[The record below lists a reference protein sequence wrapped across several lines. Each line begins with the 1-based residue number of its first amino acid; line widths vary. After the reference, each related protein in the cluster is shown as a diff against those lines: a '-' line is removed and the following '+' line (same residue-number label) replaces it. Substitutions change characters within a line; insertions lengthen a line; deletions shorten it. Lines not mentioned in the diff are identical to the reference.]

1 MHGQRLIFLLTYMVA
16 YAISVSLAFNLDI
29 TQPEVYNGEQEDFF
43 GYKVHQYTSGKDK
56 GIIVTAPLKLNG
68 SGGICK
74 PRQNQTA
81 ECFNPKENP
90 FENKTV
96 QVKHLGLSLAVN
108 SISSIF
114 TVCSPSVVHECDE
127 NSYLNSVCYKIT
139 DQLEQISSFQSGFQK
154 CTKKTVDLVFLFD
167 GSESMTTAE
176 FGKNKDF
183 IVDIMKSFGNSSIKF
198 AAAQFS
204 TITKTVFNFKDY
216 EAGRFG
222 PKLRAEPHM
231 KGLTNTHK
239 ALKFVLDKILTNEN
253 AGASPDATKVLV
265 LITDGDPSDSNRKLE
280 IIEKYDE
287 LNIIRFVIGVKI
299 TNLDKV
305 KTIASEPKDKNAFK
319 IDNYAGLTG
328 ILDNFQKRI
337 FTTEGSKVSRAGEM
351 TNEMSQ
357 SGFSAVAYK
366 DTLILGSVGS
376 NSWRGSL
383 HEVEVEQTEKTIE
396 DPDMKMDSYMGYSVA
411 VGERDNTTLYF
422 TGAPRFE
429 YKGQVVV
436 FKHNGSSWITSKR
449 INGYQIGSYF
459 GAEICSVDINSDDD
473 TDFLLVGAPLFY
485 HADEK
490 KEGRIY
496 IYTLTNE
503 MDLKSEM
510 NVTAPSMGRF
520 GTTISSI
527 ADLNGDFLRDL
538 AVGAPLED
546 ENRGAVYIYL
556 GDSRK
561 GIRSTF
567 SQRITGQDFRPML
580 RFFGQAID
588 GNIDLGEDGLP
599 DIVVGSHG
607 AAVVLRSRPVFNVK
621 AHLSFQPKEISTEE
635 IDCVVNTDHILPLVT
650 LTVCFEMV
658 EATQSR
664 EGIAGYGLNISYM
677 LDVDPTRPTHR
688 GFFSDTDRK
697 ARNLITTYELTD
709 KETCVNHSINMKKCV
724 RDTLSSISIKLNF
737 SQVDSER
744 ASAVLNVDSERQT
757 GVEVP
762 FKKECRKNDACIA
775 ELEVDLDFES
785 STFLVAE
792 DNSFN
797 VFITLSNEGDDSYNT
812 SLTMHYPPG
821 LSFSRMTPKKDTRP
835 TLHICHDLHGVID
848 KSLCSVSLPVY
859 RSRSKAYYNASFRI
873 EYDPREYEWND
884 TISMT
889 VVGNSDNMASNQ
901 NNSMTKSLPVK
912 YEIKMA
918 TTVSDGSTN
927 YMIFTPEDSEPKE
940 LVNIFTI
947 DNLGLK
953 AFPVNF
959 SLLFPTKL
967 AHEFEMTNYQV
978 SVQQN
983 KTECTRIIDIDSK
996 EHIKDQ
1002 HWKMIMCD
1010 SFILDGAS
1018 TTEVKLYGDVQFR
1031 GLKNNAEN
1039 MIFTEKYRN
1048 KGGVVEFRSHLHVSY
1063 DDNRYVLNS
1072 DRQKNDQGSVN
1083 SNDPRKKETAV
1094 QIEFLIPASE
1104 PLIIGTG
1111 VVLGLIFLLILTFCL
1126 IKCGCFKR
1134 RLPKEDDW
1142 DEANGKAQL
1151 EPLNP
1156 DQEYANA
1163 DIFAHDVDIPEY
1175 ANADIFAH
1183 DVDIPEYVDVIEL
1196 PDEKEASEY
1205 INIIEEDNSD
1215 GNGANGKA
1223 QQEPLDP
1230 NQGNG
1235 EVAPLLDNNQD
1246 N

>member
-1 MHGQRLIFLLTYMVA
+1 MHGCLIFLLTYMVA
-16 YAISVSLAFNLDI
+16 FAISVSLAFNLD
-29 TQPEVYNGEQEDFF
+29 TANPEVYEGEREDFF

-74 PRQNQTA
+74 PRQNQTP
-81 ECFNPKENP
+81 ECFNPKGDP
-90 FENKTV
+90 FRNTKV

-108 SISSIF
+108 SMSSEF

-139 DQLEQISSFQSGFQK
+139 DQLQQISSFKSGFQE

-183 IVDIMKSFGNSSIKF
+183 IVEIMNSFGNSSIKF

-204 TITKTVFNFKDY
+204 TDTSKVFDFKDH
-216 EAGRFG
+216 AAKTSGT
-222 PKLRAEPHM
+222 KLTAEPHM

-239 ALKFVLDKILTNEN
+239 ALKFVLDNILTNEN

-265 LITDGDPSDSNRKLE
+265 LITDGDPSDNNKLQ
-280 IIEKYDE
+280 IIEKYNE

-299 TNLDKV
+299 KTLDKV
-305 KTIASEPKDKNAFK
+305 KTIASEPKDQNAFK
-319 IDNYAGLTG
+319 IDDYSGLTG
-328 ILDNFQKRI
+328 ILFNFQKRI
-337 FTTEGSKVSRAGEM
+337 FTTEGSKVARAGEM

-383 HEVEVEQTEKTIE
+383 HEFEKKQTIE

-422 TGAPRFE
+422 TGAPRFD

-436 FKHNGSSWITSKR
+436 FKHNGSNWITSKR
-449 INGYQIGSYF
+449 INGEQIGSYF
-459 GAEICSVDINSDDD
+459 GAELCSVDINSDGD

-496 IYTLTNE
+496 IYTLTDE
-503 MDLKSEM
+503 MELKSEM
-510 NVTAPSMGRF
+510 NVIAPSMGRF

-527 ADLNGDFLRDL
+527 ADLNGDLLRDL

-567 SQRITGQDFRPML
+567 SQRITGQDFSPVL
-580 RFFGQAID
+580 RFLGQSID

-635 IDCVVNTDHILPLVT
+635 IDCVGNTDQILPLVT

-658 EATQSR
+658 EATKSI
-664 EGIAGYGLNISYM
+664 EDKAGYGFNISYM

-688 GFFSDTDRK
+688 GFFSDTDKK

-709 KETCVNHSINMKKCV
+709 TETCVNHSINMKKCV
-724 RDTLSSISIKLNF
+724 RDTLSSVSIKLNF
-737 SQVDSER
+737 SQVDMDG
-744 ASAVLNVDSERQT
+744 ASAVLNVDSEKQA

-762 FKKECRKNDACIA
+762 FKKECRKNDTCIA
-775 ELEVDLDFES
+775 ELEVDFNFES
-785 STFLVAE
+785 PTFLVAE

-797 VFITLSNEGDDSYNT
+797 VAITLSNEGDDSYNT

-821 LSFSRMTPKKDTRP
+821 LSFSRLTRIKATRP
-835 TLHICHDLHGVID
+835 TLHICHDLHEVYN
-848 KSLCSVSLPVY
+848 KSLCSISLPVY
-859 RSRSKAYYNASFRI
+859 RSRSKVSYKASFRI
-873 EYDPREYEWND
+873 EYDPKKYEWND

-889 VVGNSDNMASNQ
+889 VVGNSDNVASNI
-901 NNSMTKSLPVK
+901 NNSMTKSLPVQ

-918 TTVSDGSTN
+918 TTVSDDSIK
-927 YMIFTPEDSEPKE
+927 YMIFTPEDSVPVKK

-953 AFPVNF
+953 AFPVNM
-959 SLLFPTKL
+959 SLRFPTKL
-967 AHEFEMTNYQV
+967 AHDFEMKNYQV

-983 KTECTRIIDIDSK
+983 KTECTRIIDLIDSK
-996 EHIKDQ
+996 DYLPDQ
-1002 HWKMIMCD
+1002 QWKMIMCD
-1010 SFILDGAS
+1010 SFILDGESA
-1018 TTEVKLYGDVQFR
+1018 TEVILSGDVQFR
-1031 GLKNNAEN
+1031 GLKEKAEN
-1039 MIFTEKYRN
+1039 MRFIEKYRN
-1048 KGGVVEFRSHLHVSY
+1048 KGGEVQFKSLLHVSY
-1063 DDNRYVLNS
+1063 DNRFVLNS
-1072 DRQKNDQGSVN
+1072 DRQKKDRGTVK
-1083 SNDPRKKETAV
+1083 SNDPRKTWTGV
-1094 QIEFLIPASE
+1094 QFEFLISASE

-1111 VVLGLIFLLILTFCL
+1111 VGLGLIFLLILTVCL

-1134 RLPKEDDW
+1134 SRPEDDVGNG
-1142 DEANGKAQL
+1142 ANVVAQQEPL
-1151 EPLNP
+1151 NPDQVGNGANVVAQQEPLNP
-1156 DQEYANA
+1156 DQENEK
-1163 DIFAHDVDIPEY
+1163 DLELLSDKDGEDHPEY
-1175 ANADIFAH
+1175 DYENTGDFLR
-1183 DVDIPEYVDVIEL
+1183 DEDSPE
-1196 PDEKEASEY
+1196 
-1205 INIIEEDNSD
+1205 
-1215 GNGANGKA
+1215 
-1223 QQEPLDP
+1223 
-1230 NQGNG
+1230 
-1235 EVAPLLDNNQD
+1235 
-1246 N
+1246 